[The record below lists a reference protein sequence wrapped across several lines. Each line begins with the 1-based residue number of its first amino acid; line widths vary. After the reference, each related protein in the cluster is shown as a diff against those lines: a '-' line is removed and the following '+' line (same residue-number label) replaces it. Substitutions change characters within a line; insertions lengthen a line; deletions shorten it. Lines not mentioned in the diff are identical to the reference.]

1 MTESACNQSRRTL
14 LKGIAATTLLCPL
27 YSSSVF
33 ANPKKRLYID
43 GLSFL
48 PENLADVA
56 ASKLDAYVCDIS
68 AIEPI
73 KQADGTTNYKRTYKA
88 CIESI
93 KKAEKIVAE
102 NPKILLQGLTGSDI
116 SKAQNEQRTAVYFQ
130 IQGADCVDADADKG
144 SSEDNHWPQLTEL
157 HQHGLR
163 VLQLTHHYG
172 NRFAGG
178 ALDNDGFQGLDKPLT
193 EDGKMLIAELNKRN
207 ILIDVSHSSP
217 QTALDTAKITNKPI
231 VQSHGAVRSIVNNA
245 RCSPDE
251 VIRAIADTGGVFGIF
266 MMSFWLT
273 NDPVPTI
280 DDYIRQLDR
289 VARIGG
295 MNAVAIANDY
305 PLRGQENLLALDNDN
320 AEGVKQ
326 YLGWWQSLADKN
338 VLGFDHTPEH
348 VVIPELNH
356 IDRMSRIDDALA
368 KARYKSSDRDRFL
381 GGNWQRVLNQVL
393 V

>member
-1 MTESACNQSRRTL
+1 MTTSACNQSRQQL
-14 LKGIAATTLLCPL
+14 LKGIAAAGLLCPL
-27 YSSSVF
+27 YSSSVL
-33 ANPKKRLYID
+33 AQSNKRLYID

-48 PENLADVA
+48 PDNLDDVR
-56 ASKLDAYVCDIS
+56 ASKLDAYICDIS
-68 AIEPI
+68 DIEAITQP
-73 KQADGTTNYKRTYKA
+73 DGTTNYKRSYKA
-88 CIESI
+88 CIASI
-93 KKAEKIVAE
+93 KEAQQRVID
-102 NPKILLQGLTGSDI
+102 NPDILLQGLSGRDI
-116 SKAQNEQRTAVYFQ
+116 ASARAEKRTAVYFQ
-130 IQGADCVDADADKG
+130 IQGADCV
-144 SSEDNHWPQLTEL
+144 EDDNFSGEGQQWQRLNEF

-178 ALDNDGFQGLDKPLT
+178 ALDNDGNQGLNKPLT
-193 EDGKMLIAELNKRN
+193 DDGKQLISALNQRN

-217 QTALDTAKITNKPI
+217 QTALDTAKASQMPI

-251 VIRAIADTGGVFGIF
+251 VIRAIADTGGVFGVF

-280 DDYIRQLDR
+280 DDYVRQLDR

-295 MNAVAIANDY
+295 VNAVAIANDY
-305 PLRGQENLLALDNDN
+305 PLRGQENLLALDNN
-320 AEGVKQ
+320 NEEGVKQ
-326 YLGWWQSLADKN
+326 YHEWWQSLAAKN
-338 VLGFDHTPEH
+338 VLGFENLPQH

-393 V
+393 I